1 MKKCILIVF
10 LLTTILGFSQEIK
23 LKGGN
28 WTKKLKSSDITS
40 AGGDYAQFYLSGTK
54 QTKISISPGH
64 KSHHNDKHMPF
75 KVFVSREDME
85 WHSDLV
91 IEAKLTS
98 TEKHGNSS
106 GTNFQVITNNSSLFF
121 NTVGSEKELRVQ
133 YKISGLS
140 VTIPA
145 ETYSTEIIYTVLNL

>member
-28 WTKKLKSSDITS
+28 WTKELKSSNITS
-40 AGGDYAQFYLSGTK
+40 AGGDYAQFYLSK
-54 QTKISISPGH
+54 IDQTKISISPGH

-91 IEAKLTS
+91 IQAKL
-98 TEKHGNSS
+98 TEKHGHSS

-121 NTVGSEKELRVQ
+121 NAVGSKKDLRVQ